1 MSELEQK
8 KLMSM
13 GLFACRMHLIIN
25 CAPAASKG
33 LKAFEGAACVSGE
46 NPYSLRDSES
56 GAERL
61 ARTAASAF
69 TARGSQTAG
78 VPVMWKAFLQGKKM
92 KNLLLTFHGHRM
104 NIMFYDCAA
113 VYCHKSEIQEFIS
126 QWCDHNQLLK
136 SVQFDSMEKLYLAG
150 CRWGYTLPVS
160 ISLA

>member
-78 VPVMWKAFLQGKKM
+78 VPVMWEAFLQGKKM

-113 VYCHKSEIQEFIS
+113 VYCHKTSCSNQYNLTAWRNSIWLAAGGVILYQS
-126 QWCDHNQLLK
+126 QFH
-136 SVQFDSMEKLYLAG
+136 
-150 CRWGYTLPVS
+150 
-160 ISLA
+160 